1 MANLNMQSVVQK
13 KSRNGA
19 AVELSDGE
27 WYSVFPGDAWKLDKV
42 NPGDEIAF
50 SYKQNSKGG
59 RTYNNIQGEVTV
71 VSTGS
76 GAAAPSALPSGGG
89 TAKALPTVGTVL
101 LARDRSIARQNACN
115 VAATVLQQHEHL
127 SSFGPDDLADTLLAV
142 AQRIEEYTTGDLD
155 LKEAKAA
162 VEAKRGNT
170 NTGTVASGDA
180 EDSGI
185 TTINL
190 DDSTNGLNVA

>member
-27 WYSVFPGDAWKLDKV
+27 WYSVFPGDSWKLDKV

-89 TAKALPTVGTVL
+89 TAKALLVTGALHGRT
-101 LARDRSIARQNACN
+101 LAM
-115 VAATVLQQHEHL
+115 
-127 SSFGPDDLADTLLAV
+127 
-142 AQRIEEYTTGDLD
+142 
-155 LKEAKAA
+155 
-162 VEAKRGNT
+162 
-170 NTGTVASGDA
+170 
-180 EDSGI
+180 
-185 TTINL
+185 
-190 DDSTNGLNVA
+190 